1 MSTACAS
8 KLTWEAALD
17 VVEDLDMKFL
27 DVPIVVVSEDD
38 TIRPSDLMW
47 KLADVHLVKIILGY
61 QHGLEVSM
69 DWHELQTL
77 LEEME
82 TRILTP

>member
-61 QHGLEVSM
+61 QHGLEV
-69 DWHELQTL
+69 
-77 LEEME
+77 
-82 TRILTP
+82 